1 MEKWTQAQ
9 KEAINS
15 KGSTLVT
22 ASAGTGKTAVL
33 TEKVASLFLQ
43 DNINVNQL
51 LVMTFSSAAAEEMKT
66 RISNKLSEIARDK
79 TVSLNK
85 RRHLFTQI
93 RLLHTANIKTIHAF
107 CNDIVKKYYYEINLN
122 PNIEVGSTF
131 DIAIIKRKAIAKI
144 LEEEYRKKDNAFI
157 HLVEYFDNSEDI
169 EDIFINSH
177 EKIFNN
183 IDPFDWL
190 NKAVGLYNI
199 NETVVPEFMQIKLL
213 EDFKKALS
221 FYHQAQ

>member
-43 DNINVNQL
+43 DNIDVNQL

-66 RISNKLSEIARDK
+66 RISNKLSEIAKDK
-79 TVSLNK
+79 SVPLNK

-93 RLLHTANIKTIHAF
+93 RLLHTANIKTIHSF

-122 PNIEVGSTF
+122 PNIEVGNTF
-131 DIAIIKRKAIAKI
+131 DIAIIKRKAISKV
-144 LEEEYRKKDNAFI
+144 LEEEYRKKESAFI
-157 HLVEYFDNSEDI
+157 HLVEYFDNSEEI

-183 IDPFDWL
+183 
-190 NKAVGLYNI
+190 NI
-199 NETVVPEFMQIKLL
+199 ALIWISNCNLCLL
-213 EDFKKALS
+213 T
-221 FYHQAQ
+221 